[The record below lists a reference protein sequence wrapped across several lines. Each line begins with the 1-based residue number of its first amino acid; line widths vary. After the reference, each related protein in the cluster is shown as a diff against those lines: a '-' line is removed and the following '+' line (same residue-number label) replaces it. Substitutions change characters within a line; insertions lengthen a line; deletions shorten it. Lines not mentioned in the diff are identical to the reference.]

1 MRLNRLKY
9 PVMTLLAMLCVAAVK
24 IPVRFLNK
32 GLDAAALR
40 LWRRFQRARRAQHLA
55 SSAAPPNIAFD
66 GPRSEPLW
74 KRHAVP
80 EDAVILKFQ
89 PA

>member
-9 PVMTLLAMLCVAAVK
+9 PFLTLIAMLCVAAVK
-24 IPVRFLNK
+24 IPVRLLNS
-32 GLDAAALR
+32 GLDAAAFR
-40 LWRRFQRARRAQHLA
+40 LWRRFQRARRAQHLSA
-55 SSAAPPNIAFD
+55 AAAPPNIAFD

-74 KRHAVP
+74 RRHAVP
-80 EDAVILKFQ
+80 EDAVVLKFQ